1 MIATVLRRV
10 FTYGIL
16 SFWRNRWISS
26 ATIAIMVI
34 TLGLITGLVLLSA
47 ITDAVLTNL
56 QEQVDITVYFKI
68 ETSESDILQV
78 KDELERFPEVA
89 EVEYVSRDEALA
101 RFRAARAE
109 NPIIT
114 QALEQVG
121 ENPLEAQLN
130 VSARDISQYNTIAS
144 FLEGRRFEP
153 LIDEVNFRENQK
165 VIDRLSAIISLVRR
179 AGLILAI
186 ILVIVAVLVTFN
198 TIRLTIY
205 SLREEI
211 GVMRL
216 VGGSNWYIR
225 GPFIVEGVLYG
236 VLAALI
242 TFILF
247 LPVVYFV
254 SPKLVGFLPGIVLWQ
269 YFTTNWWQILLLQL
283 MLGIGLGVFSSFVAM
298 RRYLKI

>member
-1 MIATVLRRV
+1 MMGTVLRRV
-10 FTYGIL
+10 FTYGVL

-56 QEQVDITVYFKI
+56 QEQVDITVYFKL
-68 ETSESDILQV
+68 ETPEADILQV
-78 KDELERFPEVA
+78 KSELERFPEVA

-101 RFRAARAE
+101 RFREARAE
-109 NPIIT
+109 NPVIT

-130 VSARDISQYNTIAS
+130 VRARDISQYGTIAS
-144 FLEGRRFEP
+144 FLEGNRFES

-186 ILVIVAVLVTFN
+186 ILVVVAVLVTFN

-236 VLAALI
+236 VLAAVV

-254 SPKLVGFLPGIVLWQ
+254 SPKLIGFLPGIVLWQ
-269 YFTTNWWQILLLQL
+269 YFTVNWWQILLLQL
-283 MLGIGLGVFSSFVAM
+283 ILGIGLGVFSSFIAM